1 MKGIFWNS
9 DGFKDPKKHKF
20 VSDLTKKHQLDF
32 IALSETIKK
41 DFSPNALKN
50 LCAGK
55 EFLWHC
61 KPPRGRSGGF
71 LLGINLL
78 NVDIGLIDEGDFYI

>member
-1 MKGIFWNS
+1 MKGLFWNC

-20 VSDLTKKHQLDF
+20 ISDLTKEHHLDF

-41 DFSPNALKN
+41 DFSPAVLKN

-55 EFLWHC
+55 
-61 KPPRGRSGGF
+61 
-71 LLGINLL
+71 
-78 NVDIGLIDEGDFYI
+78 